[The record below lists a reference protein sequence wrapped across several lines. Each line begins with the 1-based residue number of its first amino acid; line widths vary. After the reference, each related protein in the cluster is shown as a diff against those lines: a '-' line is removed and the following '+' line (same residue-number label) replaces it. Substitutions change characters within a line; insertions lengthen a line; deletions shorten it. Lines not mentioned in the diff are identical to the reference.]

1 MRAILL
7 LILLLVMPLANAQ
20 QFAGKFFDSGKFW
33 NIRDVIAVRGERGIE
48 IYLTEGYFDRFAF
61 AADGKI
67 ESRDLRQHQRA
78 RIEFDLKPDGS
89 FRHLYSPGFA
99 EQDPEREPVSGW
111 QLVEVTEHSIKAR
124 WNYRQSDF
132 TLDIPIEA
140 STEMTLGAP
149 IAGDSAPAKALLA
162 YLSARAK
169 GDGKAALL
177 LCRLPEDLAELSAV
191 KRAEFIESVTD
202 TRPFARTES
211 VVSAGRILGNIA
223 EVQFSGKRLVGKPD
237 ARAFMV
243 KVNEKWIVQA
253 IDD

>member
-1 MRAILL
+1 MRELL
-7 LILLLVMPLANAQ
+7 FLISLLVTQLAIAQ
-20 QFAGKFFDSGKFW
+20 QFSGTFFDSGKFW
-33 NIRDVIAVRGERGIE
+33 NIRDVIAVRGDRGIE
-48 IYLTEGYFDRFAF
+48 IFLTEGYFDRFAF

-67 ESRDLRQHQRA
+67 ESRDLRQHNRA

-89 FRHLYSPGFA
+89 FRHLYSPGFS

-111 QLVEVTEHSIKAR
+111 QLGELSEHNIKAR
-124 WNYRQSDF
+124 WNYGQSDF

-140 STEMTLGAP
+140 STETMLGTP
-149 IAGDSAPAKALLA
+149 ITRDSAPAKALLA

-177 LCRLPEDLAELSAV
+177 LCRLPEDLSELSAA
-191 KRAEFIESVTD
+191 KRAEFIESVKD

-211 VVSAGRILGNIA
+211 AVSAGRILGNIA
-223 EVQFSGKRLVGKPD
+223 EVQFSGKRISGKPN

-243 KVNEKWIVQA
+243 KVNDSWLVQG
-253 IDD
+253 IDE